1 MSGSQS
7 IKTHKK
13 QSEQRVP
20 HVAAPKIKLH
30 AQRVQQQE
38 AAAAALEER
47 EEVLEEQTEKK
58 GKLPKIK
65 IPEIGLKEKLS
76 FRKESTA
83 SEKKTQDDDMEEDI
97 FRLSTPR
104 ASGIWGLLFSRTF
117 LFIILIV
124 IQVLLW
130 VGIYLWLQDKI
141 RAFAALQWIFT
152 LVMLV
157 YLFVNQMDYSAKL
170 TWMFLFALVPI
181 PAAIFLLF
189 TQTNFGHRTVRT
201 RVQEMIAETKEELIQ
216 PPGVLKALEKDGGAT
231 DDLVRWMN
239 RSGCFPAYAG
249 SQTTYYPIG
258 EEMFKSMIYELQR
271 AERFIFLEY
280 FILEEGY
287 MWGSILEILLE
298 KAAAGVEVRVM
309 YDGMCEISTLP
320 AGYWQKLRERGIN
333 AKAFAPVMPLLSSHY
348 NYRDHRK
355 IMVIDGKTAFTGGIN
370 LADEYINRKEKYGHW
385 KDTGL
390 MVKGDAV
397 PSFTLM
403 FLQMWNIDEESPI
416 FSEYLDNGGYEPP
429 FRSGCVIPYCDCPL
443 DDDKV
448 GETVYMDILNRAS
461 TYVHIMTPYLILDGE
476 METALKYAAERGVD
490 VKIILPGIPDKKLAY
505 ALAKSHYYSLRKSGV
520 QIYEYTPGFVHAK
533 SFVCDDVKAVV
544 GTINLDY
551 RSLYHHYECATY
563 MYRTACVLDIEKDF
577 QETLEKS
584 QLVTDE
590 TVKQTGI
597 FYVVVGAVLKVLAP
611 LM

>member
-157 YLFVNQMDYSAKL
+157 YLFTNQMDYSAKL

-333 AKAFAPVMPLLSSHY
+333 AKASRSDGWSTAVVTEGYRLL
-348 NYRDHRK
+348 
-355 IMVIDGKTAFTGGIN
+355 GIIRQADKMDDPN
-370 LADEYINRKEKYGHW
+370 TFKLSLFNFFELANQQPPHLQLYLYMCYSDRIHDRLFDVSMAEIE
-385 KDTGL
+385 
-390 MVKGDAV
+390 DA
-397 PSFTLM
+397 
-403 FLQMWNIDEESPI
+403 
-416 FSEYLDNGGYEPP
+416 
-429 FRSGCVIPYCDCPL
+429 
-443 DDDKV
+443 
-448 GETVYMDILNRAS
+448 
-461 TYVHIMTPYLILDGE
+461 
-476 METALKYAAERGVD
+476 ALKASE
-490 VKIILPGIPDKKLAY
+490 
-505 ALAKSHYYSLRKSGV
+505 AK
-520 QIYEYTPGFVHAK
+520 
-533 SFVCDDVKAVV
+533 
-544 GTINLDY
+544 
-551 RSLYHHYECATY
+551 AT
-563 MYRTACVLDIEKDF
+563 E
-577 QETLEKS
+577 ETEPS
-584 QLVTDE
+584 PTE
-590 TVKQTGI
+590 
-597 FYVVVGAVLKVLAP
+597 
-611 LM
+611 

>member
-157 YLFVNQMDYSAKL
+157 YLFTNQMDYSAKL

-370 LADEYINRKEKYGHW
+370 LADEYINRKERFGHW

-397 PSFTLM
+397 
-403 FLQMWNIDEESPI
+403 
-416 FSEYLDNGGYEPP
+416 
-429 FRSGCVIPYCDCPL
+429 
-443 DDDKV
+443 KV

>member
-157 YLFVNQMDYSAKL
+157 YLF
-170 TWMFLFALVPI
+170 
-181 PAAIFLLF
+181 
-189 TQTNFGHRTVRT
+189 TN
-201 RVQEMIAETKEELIQ
+201 
-216 PPGVLKALEKDGGAT
+216 
-231 DDLVRWMN
+231 
-239 RSGCFPAYAG
+239 
-249 SQTTYYPIG
+249 
-258 EEMFKSMIYELQR
+258 
-271 AERFIFLEY
+271 
-280 FILEEGY
+280 
-287 MWGSILEILLE
+287 
-298 KAAAGVEVRVM
+298 
-309 YDGMCEISTLP
+309 
-320 AGYWQKLRERGIN
+320 
-333 AKAFAPVMPLLSSHY
+333 
-348 NYRDHRK
+348 
-355 IMVIDGKTAFTGGIN
+355 
-370 LADEYINRKEKYGHW
+370 
-385 KDTGL
+385 
-390 MVKGDAV
+390 
-397 PSFTLM
+397 
-403 FLQMWNIDEESPI
+403 
-416 FSEYLDNGGYEPP
+416 
-429 FRSGCVIPYCDCPL
+429 
-443 DDDKV
+443 
-448 GETVYMDILNRAS
+448 
-461 TYVHIMTPYLILDGE
+461 
-476 METALKYAAERGVD
+476 
-490 VKIILPGIPDKKLAY
+490 
-505 ALAKSHYYSLRKSGV
+505 
-520 QIYEYTPGFVHAK
+520 
-533 SFVCDDVKAVV
+533 
-544 GTINLDY
+544 
-551 RSLYHHYECATY
+551 
-563 MYRTACVLDIEKDF
+563 
-577 QETLEKS
+577 
-584 QLVTDE
+584 
-590 TVKQTGI
+590 
-597 FYVVVGAVLKVLAP
+597 
-611 LM
+611 